1 MTDKFQ
7 NKYRIPSA
15 RATWWNYANNA
26 GYFVTLCTKNREH
39 YFGEIGTG
47 NEIQPIYAVRGGGND
62 VDVVVGVVDV
72 VVDVETQCIAS
83 LPIHPN
89 AAIPIHPNASIPEQ
103 PPKKP
108 IASIPPQSNPAI
120 PIHPNA
126 SIPIHPNAS
135 IPDASIPPQSN
146 AAIPM
151 HPIASIQE
159 KPPKK
164 PIASIPLQTNP
175 PISTQTNASIPP
187 QPPTAFWQPTEIGK
201 IVESEWLKTP
211 SIRPDMHLELDEF
224 VVMPNHFHAII
235 WIGIN
240 DYNRNNIDIVAGN
253 GIGDNDIGD
262 DGIVDN
268 DIVDNVETPCMAS
281 LPMQPMQPM
290 QPIHPTH
297 PTHPTHPMQPMQP
310 TASINKF
317 GPQYKNLS
325 SVLRGFKSA
334 VTTFARKNHL
344 EFDWQER
351 FYDHIIRDEDSY
363 QRIKNYI
370 LNNQSNW
377 KTDKFYN

>member
-47 NEIQPIYAVRGGGND
+47 NETQPICTVRGDGDDVNIGGD
-62 VDVVVGVVDV
+62 VDDDVVDGIV
-72 VVDVETQCIAS
+72 VETQCIAS
-83 LPIHPN
+83 LPMHPIASIPMHPN
-89 AAIPIHPNASIPEQ
+89 AAIPMHPNASIPEQ

-120 PIHPNA
+120 PIHP
-126 SIPIHPNAS
+126 
-135 IPDASIPPQSN
+135 
-146 AAIPM
+146 
-151 HPIASIQE
+151 
-159 KPPKK
+159 
-164 PIASIPLQTNP
+164 IASIPEK
-175 PISTQTNASIPP
+175 PIVSEPP

-201 IVESEWLKTP
+201 IAESEWLKTP

-240 DYNRNNIDIVAGN
+240 DYNRNNIDNVAGN
-253 GIGDNDIGD
+253 DIVNNGFENNGIVDND
-262 DGIVDN
+262 IVDN

-281 LPMQPMQPM
+281 LPMQ
-290 QPIHPTH
+290 
-297 PTHPTHPMQPMQP
+297 PMQPMQP

-370 LNNQSNW
+370 INNQSNW